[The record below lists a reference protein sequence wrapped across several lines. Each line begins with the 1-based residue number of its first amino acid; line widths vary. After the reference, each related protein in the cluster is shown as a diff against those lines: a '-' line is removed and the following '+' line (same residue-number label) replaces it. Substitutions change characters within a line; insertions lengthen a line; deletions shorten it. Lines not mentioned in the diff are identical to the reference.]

1 MQLFIDEN
9 KITNANVNA
18 TTKESRITFRNFQ
31 LEKYFYSIE
40 LGEETARPCTTHSTW
55 AN

>member
-18 TTKESRITFRNFQ
+18 TTKESRITF
-31 LEKYFYSIE
+31 IE
-40 LGEETARPCTTHSTW
+40 TFS
-55 AN
+55 